1 MRTDGNIIAKF
12 EIIMLIEPYSP
23 GGWTTV
29 DGDDRDHVH
38 HQHGSLARPFLER
51 RGKKNGYTCPPCPHV
66 VLVQGQNKCC
76 FIYSGDAC
84 CRSVLVGRRA
94 QKPPKATTN
103 RRRRRRRCHLPENIK
118 ILPSNDDDCAFELCG
133 TRPPATHRAP
143 RFLAP
148 TRIVGRPSHVVETL
162 VPFLKDQK
170 RSLR

>member
-1 MRTDGNIIAKF
+1 MEMTA
-12 EIIMLIEPYSP
+12 
-23 GGWTTV
+23 TTSTINMGASLAHSWNEEGRRMV
-29 DGDDRDHVH
+29 TRVH
-38 HQHGSLARPFLER
+38 HAR
-51 RGKKNGYTCPPCPHV
+51 PHV

-162 VPFLKDQK
+162 VPFLKDRK